1 MIRHTLGWGLI
12 SPMAKP
18 GHESP
23 DASQRRLGRAVL
35 FLQQQAPLITDPVV
49 RADIE
54 TLLLTGQAMEL
65 ASRLKGF
72 RRIDSAEL
80 VRQFARQS
88 GVPER
93 QLISQVLPV
102 LKQADVVDYTLST
115 DGSLAHLEEFVGV
128 TGNVITQTFRVLD
141 ILGPRNEE
149 LALLHSIEI
158 ASWAPLTKTQHL
170 DQIVRRGLTESEAER
185 GLSYSLAVAINRRI
199 NSTELN
205 EQVIFNPHVW
215 GTGQVQIASFLRD
228 LPPNERDALLGICEV
243 ATKRP
248 GATLERVGGDSA
260 IVASARKVGLI
271 QAATVK
277 SSAMGR
283 NLSQTYVFSP
293 LIQTEDDQAT
303 TTEALHLRKL
313 FLAHILFGQEK
324 AQLGLGRIM
333 NPVAIV
339 RKLLNAGEVGP
350 ATNIA
355 TDYHMLEAHGVVR
368 VEETAGGR
376 AFLKL
381 IKEDI
386 VRDGLDWLNAS
397 LGNVPEGSADV
408 PKLEHV
414 PGIFIHPERDRSMLP
429 DDAAS
434 HEIVSSAVL
443 ELRKEAQRAVRHQS
457 PFGR

>member
-1 MIRHTLGWGLI
+1 
-12 SPMAKP
+12 MANS
-18 GHESP
+18 GHASL

-35 FLQQQAPLITDPVV
+35 FLQQQAPMITDNVV
-49 RADIE
+49 RADIG
-54 TLLLTGQAMEL
+54 TLLLAGAAMEL
-65 ASRLKGF
+65 ASRLKGL
-72 RRIDSAEL
+72 RRIESAEL

-88 GVPER
+88 GVPEI
-93 QLISQVLPV
+93 QLTGQVLPV
-102 LKQADVVDYTLST
+102 LKRADVLDYTLDS
-115 DGSLAHLEEFVGV
+115 DGALAHVEEFVGV
-128 TGNVITQTFRVLD
+128 TGNIISQTFRVLD

-170 DQIVRRGLTESEAER
+170 DQIVRRGLTEEEAESGFR
-185 GLSYSLAVAINRRI
+185 CSVAVAINRRI
-199 NSTELN
+199 NSAELN
-205 EQVIFNPHVW
+205 EQVVFNPHVW

-243 ATKRP
+243 STKRP
-248 GATLERVGGDSA
+248 GTTLERVGGSSA
-260 IVASARKVGLI
+260 IVSSARKVGLI

-277 SSAMGR
+277 SSSGGR

-324 AQLGLGRIM
+324 AQLGLGRIA
-333 NPVAIV
+333 NPIAIV
-339 RKLLNAGEVGP
+339 RKLLNTGSVGP
-350 ATNIA
+350 ATNIG

-368 VEETAGGR
+368 VEEAAGGR

-386 VRDGLDWLNAS
+386 VRDGLDWLHAS
-397 LGNVPEGSADV
+397 LGSVPGESADV

>member
-1 MIRHTLGWGLI
+1 MANSGHT
-12 SPMAKP
+12 SP
-18 GHESP
+18 HV
-23 DASQRRLGRAVL
+23 SQRRLGRAVL
-35 FLQQQAPLITDPVV
+35 FLQQQALMITDNVV
-49 RADIE
+49 RADIG
-54 TLLLTGQAMEL
+54 TLLLAGAAMEL
-65 ASRLKGF
+65 ASRLKGL

-80 VRQFARQS
+80 LRQFARQS
-88 GVPER
+88 GVPEI
-93 QLISQVLPV
+93 QLVGQILPA
-102 LKQADVVDYTLST
+102 LKRADVLDYALDS
-115 DGSLAHLEEFVGV
+115 DGNLTHVEEFVGV
-128 TGNVITQTFRVLD
+128 AGSIIAQTFRVLD
-141 ILGPRNEE
+141 TLGPRNEE

-170 DQIVRRGLTESEAER
+170 DQIVRRGLTEAEAES
-185 GLSYSLAVAINRRI
+185 GFKYSVAVAINRRI

-205 EQVIFNPHVW
+205 EQVVFNPHVW

-243 ATKRP
+243 STKRP
-248 GATLERVGGDSA
+248 GTTLERVGGDSA
-260 IVASARKVGLI
+260 IVSSARKVGLI

-277 SSAMGR
+277 SSAGGT

-293 LIQTEDDQAT
+293 LIQTDDDQAT

-324 AQLGLGRIM
+324 AQLGLGRITD
-333 NPVAIV
+333 PVAIV
-339 RKLLNAGEVGP
+339 RKLLNTGSVGP
-350 ATNIA
+350 ATNIR

-368 VEETAGGR
+368 VEESAGGR

-397 LGNVPEGSADV
+397 LGNFPAGSADV

>member
-1 MIRHTLGWGLI
+1 M
-12 SPMAKP
+12 
-18 GHESP
+18 
-23 DASQRRLGRAVL
+23 
-35 FLQQQAPLITDPVV
+35 ITDNIV

-54 TLLLTGQAMEL
+54 TLLLTGAAMEL
-65 ASRLKGF
+65 ASRLKGL
-72 RRIDSAEL
+72 RRIDNSEL

-93 QLISQVLPV
+93 VLISQVLPV
-102 LKQADVVDYTLST
+102 LKQADVIDYSLEN
-115 DGSLAHLEEFVGV
+115 DGGLAHLEEFVGV
-128 TGNVITQTFRVLD
+128 TGNVIAQTFRVLD
-141 ILGPRNEE
+141 ALGPANEE
-149 LALLHSIEI
+149 IALLQSIEI
-158 ASWAPLTKTQHL
+158 ASWSPLTKTQHL
-170 DQIVRRGLTESEAER
+170 DQIVRRGLTEADAES
-185 GLSYSLAVAINRRI
+185 GLSYSLAIAINRRI

-215 GTGQVQIASFLRD
+215 GTGQIQIASFLRD

-248 GATLERVGGDSA
+248 GATLEQIGGNSA
-260 IVASARKVGLI
+260 IVSSARKVGLI

-277 SSAMGR
+277 SSALGH

-303 TTEALHLRKL
+303 TTEALHMRKL

-339 RKLLNAGEVGP
+339 RKLLNTGEVGP
-350 ATNIA
+350 ATNIS

-397 LGNVPEGSADV
+397 LGNTPGESADV

-414 PGIFIHPERDRSMLP
+414 PGVFINPERDRSMLP

-443 ELRKEAQRAVRHQS
+443 ELRKEVQRAVRHQS
-457 PFGR
+457 PFSR

>member
-1 MIRHTLGWGLI
+1 MANSGHA
-12 SPMAKP
+12 SP
-18 GHESP
+18 HV
-23 DASQRRLGRAVL
+23 SQRRLGRAVL
-35 FLQQQAPLITDPVV
+35 FLQQQASMITDNVV
-49 RADIE
+49 RADIG
-54 TLLLTGQAMEL
+54 TLLLAGAAMEL
-65 ASRLKGF
+65 ASRLKGL

-88 GVPER
+88 GVPEI
-93 QLISQVLPV
+93 QLVGQILPA
-102 LKQADVVDYTLST
+102 LKRADVLDYALDS
-115 DGSLAHLEEFVGV
+115 DGNLTHVEEFVGV
-128 TGNVITQTFRVLD
+128 TGSIIAQTFRVLD
-141 ILGPRNEE
+141 TLGPRNEE

-170 DQIVRRGLTESEAER
+170 DQIVRRGLTEAEAES
-185 GLSYSLAVAINRRI
+185 GFKYSVAVAINRRI

-205 EQVIFNPHVW
+205 EQVVFNPHVW

-243 ATKRP
+243 STKRP
-248 GATLERVGGDSA
+248 GTTLERVGGNSA
-260 IVASARKVGLI
+260 IVSSARKVGLI

-277 SSAMGR
+277 SSAGGT

-293 LIQTEDDQAT
+293 LIQTDDDQAT

-324 AQLGLGRIM
+324 AQLGLGRITD
-333 NPVAIV
+333 PVAIV
-339 RKLLNAGEVGP
+339 RKLLNTGSIGP
-350 ATNIA
+350 ATNIR

-368 VEETAGGR
+368 VEESAGGR

-397 LGNVPEGSADV
+397 LGNFPGGSADV

>member
-1 MIRHTLGWGLI
+1 
-12 SPMAKP
+12 MANS
-18 GHESP
+18 GHASP
-23 DASQRRLGRAVL
+23 DVSQRRLGRAVL
-35 FLQQQAPLITDPVV
+35 FLQQQAPMITDNVV
-49 RADIE
+49 RADIG
-54 TLLLTGQAMEL
+54 TLLLAGAAMEL
-65 ASRLKGF
+65 ASRLKGL

-88 GVPER
+88 GVPEI
-93 QLISQVLPV
+93 QLIGQILPV
-102 LKQADVVDYTLST
+102 LKRADVLDYALDS
-115 DGSLAHLEEFVGV
+115 DGNLAHVEEFVGV
-128 TGNVITQTFRVLD
+128 TGNIIAQTFRVLD
-141 ILGPRNEE
+141 TLGPRNEE

-170 DQIVRRGLTESEAER
+170 DQIVRRGLTEAEAES
-185 GLSYSLAVAINRRI
+185 GFKYSVAVAINRRI

-205 EQVIFNPHVW
+205 EQVVFNPHVW

-243 ATKRP
+243 STKRP
-248 GATLERVGGDSA
+248 GTTLERVGGDSA
-260 IVASARKVGLI
+260 IVSSARKVGLI

-277 SSAMGR
+277 SSAGGT

-293 LIQTEDDQAT
+293 LIQTDDDQAT

-324 AQLGLGRIM
+324 AQLGLGRISD
-333 NPVAIV
+333 PVAIV
-339 RKLLNAGEVGP
+339 RKLLNTGSVGP
-350 ATNIA
+350 ATNIR

-368 VEETAGGR
+368 VEESAGGR

-397 LGNVPEGSADV
+397 LGNVPGGSANV

>member
-1 MIRHTLGWGLI
+1 M
-12 SPMAKP
+12 
-18 GHESP
+18 
-23 DASQRRLGRAVL
+23 
-35 FLQQQAPLITDPVV
+35 ITDAVV
-49 RADIE
+49 RASIG
-54 TLLLTGQAMEL
+54 TLLLAGQAMDL

-72 RRIDSAEL
+72 QRISSAEL
-80 VRQFARQS
+80 LRQFALQS
-88 GVPER
+88 GVSER
-93 QLISQVLPV
+93 DLISHVLPV
-102 LKQADVVDYTLST
+102 LKQADVIDYSLDS
-115 DGSLAHLEEFVGV
+115 DRRLAHLEEFVGL
-128 TGNVITQTFRVLD
+128 TGNVIAQTFRVLD
-141 ILGPRNEE
+141 VLGPTNEE
-149 LALLHSIEI
+149 LALLQSIEI
-158 ASWAPLTKTQHL
+158 ASWAPLAMTQHL
-170 DQIVRRGLTESEAER
+170 DQIVRRGLSEAEAEK
-185 GLSYSLAVAINRRI
+185 GVNYSLAVGINRRI
-199 NSTELN
+199 YSRDLN

-215 GTGQVQIASFLRD
+215 GTGQVQIASFLRA
-228 LPPNERDALLGICEV
+228 LPPNERDSLLGICEV

-260 IVASARKVGLI
+260 LVASARKVGLI

-277 SSAMGR
+277 SSASGR

-313 FLAHILFGQEK
+313 FLAHILFGQEM
-324 AQLGLGRIM
+324 AQLGFGRIHS
-333 NPVAIV
+333 PVAIV
-339 RKLLNAGEVGP
+339 RKLLNTGAVGP

-368 VEETAGGR
+368 VEETGSGK

-397 LGNVPEGSADV
+397 LGNAPEGSTDV

-414 PGIFIHPERDRSMLP
+414 PGIFVNPERDRSQLP